1 MNNTNVR
8 FVNPWLLLIGVALLG
23 LCIGG
28 FFLIPKQKRRRP
40 KNIISL
46 SIHVVMSI
54 LLGFAFADL
63 QFKVSDSHI
72 ETWIVADCSDS
83 EVTPTTVNGK
93 STYDT
98 TALDNTIK
106 QVYNEANGNN
116 NVSVGV
122 IAFGKDAK
130 VITPLGRKFDSVSS
144 VYKGDDD
151 FRSGSNIENALKFAD
166 TQFSSS
172 AVRKIV
178 LVSDGQETDGSAINA
193 IDSLLADGV
202 SVDAVSVSSVQGD
215 EVAITGVEY
224 TDSCFVGREEN
235 AKVSI
240 RSTKQI
246 ASAKVTLTPAGGTP
260 IERTI
265 GLGRG
270 ITIVNFPLDS
280 SKEGSIDYQVTVSGT
295 DDSYTQNN
303 TWKFTQ
309 TYSTV
314 RKTLFVGSDD
324 SQYQNFLTVSGFAKD
339 TVTEC
344 ILPKNDLPYTFE
356 DMAQYDQFVLSDV
369 DLLNQTNDHYN
380 EFIPNLDKLV
390 NYYGKSLMTF
400 GATYSGLSA
409 SKITDANTYINEYN
423 NMLPVQFQSDGSKAV
438 CLLIDNSGSMDS
450 DNRMTK
456 AKQGAIACLDI
467 LSEKDYISIVTF
479 SDTGKTVQALT
490 SVKNK
495 DQVRRSINK
504 IKSEGGTEI
513 IPGLKAASNQI
524 ADSKCDY
531 KSIIILS
538 DGDPFEQENTIMR
551 QVRNIVKKDVSISC
565 INISN
570 NSSSAINL
578 LKKIAREG
586 NGSYFYCRTSASL
599 IQTMTSSVA
608 EEITNQTAEDKDY
621 TINVQEDQTDNV
633 VLKDVNTAQLGSVS
647 GFNICRVRRVANTVL
662 TVTYVKEEQ
671 NESGESTDPIS
682 RTVTVPLLAYWS
694 YGKGT
699 VTSFAS
705 SLAAST
711 KSGKDWTEAL
721 RASESGQQLF
731 NNMCVQNLPERKALS
746 SLDLSYTSNGSTSTL
761 NVMADT
767 SDPTATVTATVTDA
781 NGNTAEP
788 VKLYYNGTYFS
799 GEVATGKDEKYTVV
813 LNYTSSDGKTTITS
827 PAYTIYFNY
836 SKEYDIF
843 TNSDNN
849 VLSNLITAAKKS
861 SSDASL
867 FSYYPNGSYRWTSS
881 ESMLAHL
888 SWYSTMIWFILV
900 SVILFLIDIFVRK
913 SDFKKKI
920 TKQTTLSAPTMK

>member
-1 MNNTNVR
+1 MKNKR
-8 FVNPWLLLIGVALLG
+8 KMKFLPLLLS
-23 LCIGG
+23 
-28 FFLIPKQKRRRP
+28 FFLVSCVNQRKVEPSSPSSGDSNEIASSPLPEEKRS
-40 KNIISL
+40 KILYL
-46 SIHVVMSI
+46 SDASR
-54 LLGFAFADL
+54 
-63 QFKVSDSHI
+63 
-72 ETWIVADCSDS
+72 VADINDVKTRFYSAY
-83 EVTPTTVNGK
+83 G
-93 STYDT
+93 
-98 TALDNTIK
+98 
-106 QVYNEANGNN
+106 NEEAD
-116 NVSVGV
+116 
-122 IAFGKDAK
+122 IDF
-130 VITPLGRKFDSVSS
+130 TFDLAMYPSS
-144 VYKGDDD
+144 
-151 FRSGSNIENALKFAD
+151 IENL
-166 TQFSSS
+166 
-172 AVRKIV
+172 
-178 LVSDGQETDGSAINA
+178 E
-193 IDSLLADGV
+193 
-202 SVDAVSVSSVQGD
+202 
-215 EVAITGVEY
+215 
-224 TDSCFVGREEN
+224 
-235 AKVSI
+235 
-240 RSTKQI
+240 
-246 ASAKVTLTPAGGTP
+246 P
-260 IERTI
+260 
-265 GLGRG
+265 
-270 ITIVNFPLDS
+270 
-280 SKEGSIDYQVTVSGT
+280 
-295 DDSYTQNN
+295 
-303 TWKFTQ
+303 
-309 TYSTV
+309 
-314 RKTLFVGSDD
+314 
-324 SQYQNFLTVSGFAKD
+324 
-339 TVTEC
+339 
-344 ILPKNDLPYTFE
+344 
-356 DMAQYDQFVLSDV
+356 YDQIVLSDV
-369 DLLNQTNDHYN
+369 DVSKVQQKDTFLSALRNFV
-380 EFIPNLDKLV
+380 EEK
-390 NYYGKSLMTF
+390 GKSLFTF
-400 GATYSGLSA
+400 GNVLPLESLTPDEEETTGEDSSSSSTEEPTPLV
-409 SKITDANTYINEYN
+409 TTTFNE
-423 NMLPVQFQSDGSKAV
+423 MLPLQYDYAASHAI

-621 TINVQEDQTDNV
+621 TINVQEDQTDNA